1 MEWQNH
7 PTKLLNSP
15 DLSHEYLQASQLWR
29 QTNLFN
35 VGLVPISLDR
45 RTFRFIDPRDSLYI
59 FGVSFASK
67 LSINPKS
74 TARMHDNGF
83 ICWMGAY
90 NISTYIYNY
99 VVQGSSRSTIN
110 AKYVLR

>member
-1 MEWQNH
+1 
-7 PTKLLNSP
+7 
-15 DLSHEYLQASQLWR
+15 
-29 QTNLFN
+29 
-35 VGLVPISLDR
+35 
-45 RTFRFIDPRDSLYI
+45 
-59 FGVSFASK
+59 
-67 LSINPKS
+67 
-74 TARMHDNGF
+74 MHDNGF